1 MSKRLFLSLGILVS
15 MGSLIWLAT
24 KSKPTGANAS
34 RSHEHSAPADSATH
48 VSAREPKSNSM
59 PSAIQADAGDTTS
72 EGAAEKP
79 VTVGD
84 GLAEPSITASERP
97 SSAGHSGP
105 ELGPG
110 LTPTAVMGNM
120 RLVFRQFC
128 SQFGANPVG
137 TNPEITSAL
146 NGGNPKQ
153 VVLVDREDGLR
164 INERGELID
173 NWGTPFFFHQVSAKE
188 MEIRSAGP
196 DRRLWTTDDLVLK

>member
-1 MSKRLFLSLGILVS
+1 MSKRLFLSLGILVA
-15 MGSLIWLAT
+15 MGILIWVAT
-24 KSKPTGANAS
+24 KSKPTAS

-48 VSAREPKSNSM
+48 VKAREPKNNSA
-59 PSAIQADAGDTTS
+59 PGAVQVDAGDTTS
-72 EGAAEKP
+72 DAAENP
-79 VTVGD
+79 ATVGD
-84 GLAEPSITASERP
+84 GLAEPAEASMAASERP
-97 SSAGHSGP
+97 SSPGRSGP

-110 LTPTAVMGNM
+110 LTPMAVMGNM

-153 VVLVDREDGLR
+153 VVLIDPEDGLR

>member
-1 MSKRLFLSLGILVS
+1 MSKRLFLSLGILVV
-15 MGSLIWLAT
+15 MGILIWLAT
-24 KSKPTGANAS
+24 KSKPNSANAS
-34 RSHEHSAPADSATH
+34 RDHSASSDSATH
-48 VSAREPKSNSM
+48 VKAREPKNNSM

-79 VTVGD
+79 VPVGD
-84 GLAEPSITASERP
+84 GLAEPPITATER
-97 SSAGHSGP
+97 SSSPGRSGP

-110 LTPTAVMGNM
+110 LTPMAVMGNM

-146 NGGNPKQ
+146 NGGNSKQ
-153 VVLVDREDGLR
+153 VVLIDPEDGLR